1 MDDENLIE
9 KVRLYDELYNMAH
22 KKYSDNH
29 HKDIIWT
36 KIGKELNTT
45 GTCNFIIILY
55 YILNL
60 NEYLFYL
67 LHFIIFRLI
76 IMMIYIY
83 MFI

>member
-29 HKDIIWT
+29 HKDVIWT

-45 GTCNFIIILY
+45 GSCNFIIILY
-55 YILNL
+55 
-60 NEYLFYL
+60 
-67 LHFIIFRLI
+67 
-76 IMMIYIY
+76 
-83 MFI
+83 